1 MPSVHEA
8 SSMSLLV
15 LQDLAWMAAM
25 GGSVVA
31 VLIGMRLTQRRP
43 D

>member
-1 MPSVHEA
+1 MT
-8 SSMSLLV
+8 LLV

-31 VLIGMRLTQRRP
+31 VLIGLRVTQRRP

>member
-1 MPSVHEA
+1 MPPVLDPLR
-8 SSMSLLV
+8 MSLLV
-15 LQDLAWMAAM
+15 LHDLTVIAAM